1 MINPKM
7 EILHKNMKY
16 VYHAICF
23 RIIKMLGYP
32 LISCRD
38 IFYQKIGFMH
48 KNGGN
53 FRQGSQ
59 KLNQN
64 MSKCHIKK
72 TGMEM
77 LLPVINLR
85 KPFRNHLAIFFAKV
99 VPQTA
104 LSRYYLKI
112 GNWQNYFC
120 LKKMQKVRHFVFA
133 ANRVKNAPKGKE

>member
-1 MINPKM
+1 
-7 EILHKNMKY
+7 
-16 VYHAICF
+16 
-23 RIIKMLGYP
+23 MLGYP

-85 KPFRNHLAIFFAKV
+85 KPFRNHLAIFFAPPPPFTDLFLQEKS
-99 VPQTA
+99 P
-104 LSRYYLKI
+104 I
-112 GNWQNYFC
+112 
-120 LKKMQKVRHFVFA
+120 
-133 ANRVKNAPKGKE
+133 

>member
-1 MINPKM
+1 MINTKM
-7 EILHKNMKY
+7 EIMHKNMKY
-16 VYHAICF
+16 VYHTLCF

-85 KPFRNHLAIFFAKV
+85 KPFRNHLAIFFA
-99 VPQTA
+99 PPS
-104 LSRYYLKI
+104 LY
-112 GNWQNYFC
+112 G
-120 LKKMQKVRHFVFA
+120 FVFA
-133 ANRVKNAPKGKE
+133 RKVANLGSTPLVLYPPLRKKYAK